1 MRKIHF
7 TVSLE
12 QFTSRIPGFIP
23 AFDSDG
29 NYHIFTKDAILA
41 RKNRFP
47 NNYGMLPISIDI
59 SDFFIKHPGTKIAEG
74 KLSYDGKCIVS
85 YRRLDDWFHFFTQYY
100 DLLNNHGSCG
110 RAYTSATEYYKN
122 EVNSKTGFD
131 ALYGNDITAYE
142 DMDSF
147 FNSHG
152 GKVVIKEN
160 NALYGYDTE
169 ELNIPAVA
177 TDEGLFKYML
187 DNLFLKFYIPKDYR
201 DVWGVSYLWFGDAVK
216 WNSWFFNRRKIYDN
230 IDVIAKCPTS
240 DNCCDCEEY
249 FKRGG
254 RIMGDML
261 SEWVSK
267 ANIKAEQLSQM
278 YDENPYLNPTSI
290 HSFNIQQSIENMG
303 EMSIFSNDWKSGVDY
318 INTQSDSKEGT
329 VVIYNNKAYIIRSK
343 KDIINTTQNISRTNR
358 GKTELFGYKFEEK
371 YLERVWGNSKVNIWD
386 GNQFTTDDSNNDNHW
401 KDYTSYYI
409 LSHENDFNVQN
420 RYILKDYKGTY
431 KKIYTD
437 DIETAKKICDDIN
450 SVSYTYDT
458 KKCVV
463 INNIIYPVIKGKYI
477 ILNDKIYEVET
488 NGINEYIVINS
499 SKLFLKDNKVN
510 NISAIEGYFINYN
523 GEYILCE
530 NDSLTISDANINY
543 TYKVFDAH
551 VMVSSM
557 NLYIK
562 DRKAYKISNNLDGD
576 INSGF
581 KQTTEDIT
589 SSITDGTIYKNIIIN
604 EDDVVLVYNYE
615 LEEVNDI
622 TGYTESKLD
631 LLKPNVRYYDDI
643 GNEMHGFNPTESI
656 VWDGSESMS
665 DNNGVNPL
673 YSQPSE
679 GTVLKPYYNIGNTTS
694 LSVLTGD
701 KYKPSNKFYN
711 GNIITDMEFYCTDDE
726 GKVISGK
733 YKNIDSLKAIN
744 ALITGVGNITKDK
757 HLKCN
762 ITYHLNATLI
772 KDNDTF
778 TLANGYSEGIKFEET
793 VEFIKKQDFFNTST
807 TTKILVWYYDIK
819 HETDILKS
827 GIYNH
832 EWESSRARF
841 SLPYINL
848 GSRNDIIDM
857 DDTNNTVVLP
867 LFREEYRFGNS
878 LLQNINSNI
887 YIDKGVNYAFDKHLK
902 LGEISSFESLENYS
916 NGYFNIIDS

>member
-1 MRKIHF
+1 M
-7 TVSLE
+7 
-12 QFTSRIPGFIP
+12 
-23 AFDSDG
+23 
-29 NYHIFTKDAILA
+29 
-41 RKNRFP
+41 
-47 NNYGMLPISIDI
+47 
-59 SDFFIKHPGTKIAEG
+59 
-74 KLSYDGKCIVS
+74 
-85 YRRLDDWFHFFTQYY
+85 
-100 DLLNNHGSCG
+100 
-110 RAYTSATEYYKN
+110 
-122 EVNSKTGFD
+122 
-131 ALYGNDITAYE
+131 
-142 DMDSF
+142 
-147 FNSHG
+147 
-152 GKVVIKEN
+152 
-160 NALYGYDTE
+160 
-169 ELNIPAVA
+169 
-177 TDEGLFKYML
+177 
-187 DNLFLKFYIPKDYR
+187 
-201 DVWGVSYLWFGDAVK
+201 
-216 WNSWFFNRRKIYDN
+216 
-230 IDVIAKCPTS
+230 
-240 DNCCDCEEY
+240 
-249 FKRGG
+249 
-254 RIMGDML
+254 
-261 SEWVSK
+261 
-267 ANIKAEQLSQM
+267 
-278 YDENPYLNPTSI
+278 
-290 HSFNIQQSIENMG
+290 
-303 EMSIFSNDWKSGVDY
+303 
-318 INTQSDSKEGT
+318 
-329 VVIYNNKAYIIRSK
+329 
-343 KDIINTTQNISRTNR
+343 
-358 GKTELFGYKFEEK
+358 
-371 YLERVWGNSKVNIWD
+371 
-386 GNQFTTDDSNNDNHW
+386 
-401 KDYTSYYI
+401 
-409 LSHENDFNVQN
+409 
-420 RYILKDYKGTY
+420 
-431 KKIYTD
+431 
-437 DIETAKKICDDIN
+437 
-450 SVSYTYDT
+450 
-458 KKCVV
+458 
-463 INNIIYPVIKGKYI
+463 
-477 ILNDKIYEVET
+477 
-488 NGINEYIVINS
+488 
-499 SKLFLKDNKVN
+499 
-510 NISAIEGYFINYN
+510 
-523 GEYILCE
+523 
-530 NDSLTISDANINY
+530 
-543 TYKVFDAH
+543 FDAH
-551 VMVSSM
+551 VIVSSI

-604 EDDVVLVYNYE
+604 EDDVVLVYNYD

-694 LSVLTGD
+694 LSVLIGD

-711 GNIITDMEFYCTDDE
+711 GNIITDMEFYCTNDE
-726 GKVISGK
+726 GKIISGK

-744 ALITGVGNITKDK
+744 ALITEVGTITKDK

-778 TLANGYSEGIKFEET
+778 TLANSYSEGIKFEET
-793 VEFIKKQDFFNTST
+793 VEFIKKQEFFNTST

-878 LLQNINSNI
+878 LPQNINSNI